1 MRAVVLR
8 NMELVV
14 DDIDQPEPAEGEALV
29 KSLACGICGS
39 DLHFVKFGQEM
50 VTASQ
55 SEGRSR
61 FAPDLERDIV
71 MGHEFCC
78 EVVAYGPN
86 TPETVPVGERCV
98 SVPSRGA
105 YSNEYPGGYSEYM
118 VLDASMLLPVADSLA
133 THHAAV
139 TEPMAVG
146 LHAVRAGAF
155 SDEPAVI
162 YGCGPVGLATIAALK
177 IDGVG
182 PIVAADFSRKRRELA
197 GMMGADSVVDPR
209 ELSPVTALE
218 RLGSFS
224 ETVLFD
230 AVGVP
235 GMLSLLSREAPD
247 RGARIVVVGVCMQ
260 PDTIQPMAAIEKELS
275 YKFVLGYT
283 PEEFEESLRALE
295 NGLIDASQFVSGAV
309 GLDDVGAAFE
319 TLADPEEHCKIMVT
333 PHEENS
339 L

>member
-1 MRAVVLR
+1 MRAVVMR
-8 NMELVV
+8 KMELVV
-14 DDIDQPEPAEGEALV
+14 DEIDQPEPAEGEALV
-29 KSLACGICGS
+29 RVLACGICGS
-39 DLHFVKFGQEM
+39 DLHFVRFGEEM

-55 SEGRSR
+55 AEGRGS
-61 FAPDLERDIV
+61 FAPDLSRDIV

-78 EVVAYGPN
+78 EVIGYGPN

-105 YSNEYPGGYSEYM
+105 YSNDYPGGYAEYM

-133 THHAAV
+133 TQHAAA

-182 PIVAADFSRKRRELA
+182 PIAAADFSSRRRELA
-197 GMMGADSVVDPR
+197 GIMGADSVVDPR
-209 ELSPVTALE
+209 EISPVAALE
-218 RLGSFS
+218 RLGSFPQ
-224 ETVLFD
+224 TVLFD

-235 GMLSLLSREAPD
+235 GMLSQLTREAPD
-247 RGARIVVVGVCMQ
+247 RGARIIVVGVCMQ
-260 PDTIQPMAAIEKELS
+260 PDTIRPMAAIEKELS

-283 PEEFEESLRALE
+283 PDEFEESLHALE
-295 NGLIDASQFVSGAV
+295 DGRINAAPVVTGAV
-309 GLDDVGAAFE
+309 GLDGVANAFD
-319 TLADPEEHCKIMVT
+319 TLADPEDHCKIMVT
-333 PHEENS
+333 PHEQNS

>member
-162 YGCGPVGLATIAALK
+162 YGCGPVGLATIAGGA
-177 IDGVG
+177 DRGGRFFAEAPGVG
-182 PIVAADFSRKRRELA
+182 GDDGGGQRGGSARVVAGDGAGAAGIVLGDGAVRRSRGAGDAVAAVA
-197 GMMGADSVVDPR
+197 
-209 ELSPVTALE
+209 
-218 RLGSFS
+218 
-224 ETVLFD
+224 
-230 AVGVP
+230 
-235 GMLSLLSREAPD
+235 
-247 RGARIVVVGVCMQ
+247 RGA
-260 PDTIQPMAAIEKELS
+260 
-275 YKFVLGYT
+275 
-283 PEEFEESLRALE
+283 
-295 NGLIDASQFVSGAV
+295 
-309 GLDDVGAAFE
+309 
-319 TLADPEEHCKIMVT
+319 
-333 PHEENS
+333 
-339 L
+339 

>member
-1 MRAVVLR
+1 MRAVVMR
-8 NMELVV
+8 DFELVV
-14 DDIDQPEPAEGEALV
+14 DDVPQPEPGEGEALV
-29 KSLACGICGS
+29 KTLACGICGS
-39 DLHFVKFGQEM
+39 DLHFIKFGQEM
-50 VTASQ
+50 VAASQ
-55 SEGRSR
+55 ADGRSR
-61 FAPDLERDIV
+61 FAPDLRRDIV

-105 YSNEYPGGYSEYM
+105 YSNDFPGGYSEYM
-118 VLDASMLLPVADSLA
+118 VLDAAMLLPVADSLD
-133 THHAAV
+133 TQHAAA

-155 SDEPAVI
+155 VDEPAVI

-182 PIVAADFSRKRRELA
+182 PIVAADFSRRRRELA
-197 GMMGADSVVDPR
+197 GIMGADSVVDPR

-218 RLGSFS
+218 RLGSFP

-235 GMLSLLSREAPD
+235 GMLAQLAREAPD

-283 PEEFEESLRALE
+283 PDEFEESLHALE
-295 NGLIDASQFVSGAV
+295 NGLIDASGFVTGAV
-309 GLDDVGAAFE
+309 DLDGVADAFE
-319 TLADPEEHCKIMVT
+319 TLADPEDHCKIMVT
-333 PHEENS
+333 PHEQNA

>member
-1 MRAVVLR
+1 MRAVVMR
-8 NMELVV
+8 NFELVV
-14 DDIDQPEPAEGEALV
+14 DDIPQPEPAEGEALV
-29 KSLACGICGS
+29 KTLACGICGS
-39 DLHFVKFGQEM
+39 DLHFLKFGEEM
-50 VTASQ
+50 ISAAQ
-55 SEGRSR
+55 ADGRTR
-61 FAPDLERDIV
+61 FAPDLGRDLV

-98 SVPSRGA
+98 SVPTRGA
-105 YSNEYPGGYSEYM
+105 YSNDYPGGYGEYM
-118 VLDASMLLPVADSLA
+118 LLDAAMLLPVDDALA
-133 THHAAV
+133 TQHAAT

-155 SDEPAVI
+155 VDEPAVI

-182 PIVAADFSRKRRELA
+182 PIVAADFSRRRRELA
-197 GMMGADSVVDPR
+197 GIMGADNVVDPR

-218 RLGSFS
+218 RIGSFP

-235 GMLSLLSREAPD
+235 GMLAQLTREAPE
-247 RGARIVVVGVCMQ
+247 RGTRIVVVGVCMQ
-260 PDTIQPMAAIEKELS
+260 QDTIQPMAAIEKELS

-283 PEEFEESLRALE
+283 PDEFEESLHALE
-295 NGLIDASQFVSGAV
+295 NGLIDAGPIVTGAV
-309 GLDDVGAAFE
+309 GLDDVGGAFE
-319 TLADPEEHCKIMVT
+319 TLADPEDHCKIMVT
-333 PHEENS
+333 PHEANT